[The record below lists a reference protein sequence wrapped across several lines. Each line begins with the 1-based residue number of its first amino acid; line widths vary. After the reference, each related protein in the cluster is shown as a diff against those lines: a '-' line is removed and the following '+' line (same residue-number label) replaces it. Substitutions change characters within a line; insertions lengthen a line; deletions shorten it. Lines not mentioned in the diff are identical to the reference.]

1 MQSQK
6 FLRDELR
13 FLTEF
18 NTLFE
23 VIQQA
28 AVAQLRR
35 ADEQLTRQP
44 RLAEVLRRDYF
55 PLLPPSAK
63 AEFLIRGG
71 AAGRLLVVLTSDE
84 GLAGPL
90 HAGTVRRALEYADP
104 STRWILV
111 GQRGLRFLGP
121 QAGRLRVMPMPSDE
135 ETEPKLQ
142 RLANA
147 ILGAFTRE
155 QLRDAWLIAP
165 HFLSAARWTV
175 VAHQLLPLP
184 SGRPADHTL
193 QELVIEPS
201 VTRVVETLAALW
213 VECLC
218 LESWWSA
225 RRAEFAARALHME
238 SSRQE
243 LAKHRKQLRYEFF
256 KQVHGRV
263 DVMVRETC
271 VVQRLSAARSC
282 ARTAPG
288 RI

>member
-1 MQSQK
+1 MRSQK

-35 ADEQLTRQP
+35 ADEQMTRQP
-44 RLAEVLRRDYF
+44 RLADVLRRDYF
-55 PLLPPSAK
+55 PLLPPSTK
-63 AEFLIRGG
+63 SEFLVRGG
-71 AAGRLLVVLTSDE
+71 TGGRLLVVLTSDE

-90 HAGTVRRALEYADP
+90 HASTVRRALEYADP
-104 STRWILV
+104 STRWVLV

-135 ETEPKLQ
+135 EAEGQLK

-147 ILGAFTRE
+147 ILAAFTRE

-165 HFLSAARWTV
+165 HFLSAARQTV

-184 SGRPADHTL
+184 CGQPVDQAL

-201 VTRVVETLAALW
+201 VTDVVETLAALW
-213 VECLC
+213 VEYLC

-271 VVQRLSAARSC
+271 VVQRLSAARAS
-282 ARTAPG
+282 RQTASG
-288 RI
+288 RS